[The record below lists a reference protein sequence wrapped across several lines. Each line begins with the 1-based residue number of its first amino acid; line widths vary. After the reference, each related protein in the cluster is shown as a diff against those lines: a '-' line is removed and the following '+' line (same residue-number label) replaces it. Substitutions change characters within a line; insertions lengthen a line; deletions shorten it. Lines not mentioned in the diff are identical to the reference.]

1 MAPSLAQQAPHLPHE
16 GRHGGAFATA
26 ASDTLHVEAVWSE
39 QRRVRLFLVRANGDP
54 ITLDTLRDVQLT
66 AVAGAT
72 ESAAALMEIDGHFEA
87 RIPTLQ
93 LPAAIS
99 VRLKMPDD
107 AREDLLVFTF
117 DDYSK
122 QIDDIARPSP
132 ADIPDT
138 LNGILRVLEED
149 RLALQAI
156 FAEKTDATRLLPVE
170 ERVRERVLAIEPHLA
185 ASPETRRTQAQSAI
199 TVVMRSCWLV
209 HIALDFGNEQQLRD
223 AVSQLNDALTRLPAQ
238 VSGLAP

>member
-1 MAPSLAQQAPHLPHE
+1 MQLKAAAALFWILTSGFAPPSRAQQPHLPHE

-72 ESAAALMEIDGHFEA
+72 ESVAALMEIDGHFEA

-149 RLALQAI
+149 RLALGLGCQ
-156 FAEKTDATRLLPVE
+156 P
-170 ERVRERVLAIEPHLA
+170 
-185 ASPETRRTQAQSAI
+185 RRTTSRGRQHATCARMAARSAGHD
-199 TVVMRSCWLV
+199 R
-209 HIALDFGNEQQLRD
+209 GD
-223 AVSQLNDALTRLPAQ
+223 ARPVYIH
-238 VSGLAP
+238 G